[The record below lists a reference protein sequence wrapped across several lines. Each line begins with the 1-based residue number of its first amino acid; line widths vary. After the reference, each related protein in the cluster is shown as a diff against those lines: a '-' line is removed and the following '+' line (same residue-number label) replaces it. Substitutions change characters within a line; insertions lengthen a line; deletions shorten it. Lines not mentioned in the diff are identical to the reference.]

1 MARRA
6 DRLFQIVQLVG
17 GRRLSTA
24 DFLARRLEV
33 ATRTVYRDIADL
45 QRQGVPIE
53 GEAGVGYR
61 LAAGFRLP
69 PLMFRPEEAAALVA
83 AARLAQNRLD
93 PALAQALGSA
103 LSKVIG
109 VLPSLAR
116 SQAQSLPIYAPPAA
130 EASVLAHLQALR
142 EATATRQKLRLGYRD
157 AGDAASRRTVRPL
170 GCFFWGQVWTL
181 GAWCE
186 LRADFRS
193 FRFDRITALHPLD
206 ERFRDEPGRTLA
218 DFLRHVGADTARLE
232 LQ

>member
-61 LAAGFRLP
+61 LGAGFYLP
-69 PLMFRPEEAAALVA
+69 PLMFKPDEATALVA

-93 PALAQALGSA
+93 PVLAQALGSA
-103 LSKVIG
+103 LGKVLG
-109 VLPSLAR
+109 VLPPLAR
-116 SQAQSLPIYAPPAA
+116 AQAEALPLYAPSCTDDP
-130 EASVLAHLQALR
+130 VLAHLQTLR
-142 EATATRQKLRLGYRD
+142 EAIATRQKLRLHYRD

-170 GCFFWGQVWTL
+170 GCFFWGEVWTL

-193 FRFDRITALHPLD
+193 FRFDRITALHSLD

-232 LQ
+232 VR